1 MSKQRYLLD
10 TSAVLALVENK
21 DGAER
26 VESLLREQ
34 TALVPWT
41 VLMEVFYITR
51 REAGRAQ
58 ADQRYAIEIVI
69 SPFPYTRSS
78 ARIYG

>member
-41 VLMEVFYITR
+41 VLMEVFLHH
-51 REAGRAQ
+51 A
-58 ADQRYAIEIVI
+58 
-69 SPFPYTRSS
+69 P
-78 ARIYG
+78 